1 MVKPKHLPN
10 KDALVRL
17 WCHEG
22 ARVFKDR
29 YIYEYIYV
37 YVYTFIYMCLDLYIY
52 TCINVYIYIN
62 LYVYIYRLV
71 NEEDREWFD
80 DATIQVI
87 YYWVVLLFLYPL
99 LFVY

>member
-29 YIYEYIYV
+29 LVCMYICVYICVCICIYTYV
-37 YVYTFIYMCLDLYIY
+37 QQFIYAYMCMHIY
-52 TCINVYIYIN
+52 TYIHVYIFKQKKDA
-62 LYVYIYRLV
+62 LVRL
-71 NEEDREWFD
+71 
-80 DATIQVI
+80 
-87 YYWVVLLFLYPL
+87 
-99 LFVY
+99 